1 MFYSY
6 ESGGRVSRPVFDYR
20 TEVLS
25 GSFAARSLE
34 SFKFIQGPAVP
45 LSDIS
50 GTLAQYADRSIYN
63 LSSQRSGLGVLSGAQ
78 SSQQQVPEGYV
89 YIKQVQSIHG
99 QLMNLVVT
107 LMPIAYSNQHQV
119 EYYSST
125 MLKKLSHIVIIQQ
138 LLICIPKLTLDQ

>member
-45 LSDIS
+45 LSDIG

-63 LSSQRSGLGVLSGAQ
+63 LVSQRSGLGDTF
-78 SSQQQVPEGYV
+78 
-89 YIKQVQSIHG
+89 YIRQVQSIHG

-107 LMPIAYSNQHQV
+107 LMLTAYSNQHQV
-119 EYYSST
+119 DYYSST
-125 MLKKLSHIVIIQQ
+125 MLKKQRHIVIIQQ
-138 LLICIPKLTLDQ
+138 LLICIPKLTSDQ

>member
-45 LSDIS
+45 LSDIG

-63 LSSQRSGLGVLSGAQ
+63 LVSQRSGLGVLSGAQ
-78 SSQQQVPEGYV
+78 TSQQQVPDTF
-89 YIKQVQSIHG
+89 YIRQVQSIHG

-107 LMPIAYSNQHQV
+107 LMLTAYSNQHQV
-119 EYYSST
+119 DYYSST
-125 MLKKLSHIVIIQQ
+125 MLKKQRHIVIIQQ
-138 LLICIPKLTLDQ
+138 LLICIPKLTSDQ